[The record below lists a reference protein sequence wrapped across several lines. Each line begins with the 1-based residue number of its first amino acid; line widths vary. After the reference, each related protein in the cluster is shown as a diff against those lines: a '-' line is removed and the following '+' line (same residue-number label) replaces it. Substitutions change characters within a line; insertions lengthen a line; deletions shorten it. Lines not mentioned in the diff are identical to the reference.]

1 MKKSLVRF
9 GKDYEAAFAEYLRSP
24 GEQALH
30 TAYELGRRAVA
41 DEVSLL
47 EMSEVHHQTLVGVL
61 DRNEGRVPVAELARQ
76 AAAFF
81 SEALST
87 HEILQRGYVEAQ
99 RTAQLARRH
108 ATQLRRLAD
117 AALAMS
123 SAPSVAAVYRIVAT
137 RSRQVIDANVAMVS
151 VTIDDRWTQRIETV
165 SHSKTHRRWA
175 QFEGR
180 TDVSPVYEL
189 VCKRN
194 MPARGPGGP
203 IGEAR
208 GGRAPSLPVPFGPH
222 SRTDIARGNSAWLA
236 APLTGRDGRNIG
248 VVQVLDKGGEEFT
261 DNDEAVLVQLA
272 QLASTELQ
280 NLRLY
285 NEQTELA
292 ETLQRSLLPP
302 RLPETA
308 EFDVAALYRPGTV
321 ALEVAGDFYDF
332 FRIDEHRWAAVIGDV
347 CGKGPAAAALTGLT
361 RHTIRAAAAG
371 VGEPQA
377 VVRLLNEAILRDQ
390 TNEFCTVAYATVRR
404 IGPGAQASVVC
415 GGHLPPVVLRA
426 DGRVEHVDCRGALLG
441 VVDDPA
447 PVLATAELHP
457 SDALVFYT
465 DGITEARMPREIF
478 GERRLLDLLASC
490 AGFDAATIVARVGEE
505 LDWLADES
513 RRDDAAM
520 LVVRVPPA

>member
-1 MKKSLVRF
+1 MRDALSRF
-9 GKDYEAAFAEYLRSP
+9 SEDYDAAFAEYLRSP
-24 GEQALH
+24 GERALN

-41 DEVSLL
+41 EQVSLL
-47 EMSEVHHQTLVGVL
+47 EMAEVHHQTLVGAL
-61 DRNEGRVPVAELARQ
+61 NRSGEQVPVGELAKQ

-87 HEILQRGYVEAQ
+87 HEILQLGYLEAQ
-99 RTAQLARRH
+99 QTAQLARLH

-123 SAPSVAAVYRIVAT
+123 AASSVAAIHRIVAT

-175 QFEGR
+175 HFEGQ
-180 TDVSPVYEL
+180 TDSSPVYEL
-189 VCKRN
+189 VCKGN
-194 MPARGPGGP
+194 MPARGPGGVP
-203 IGEAR
+203 H
-208 GGRAPSLPVPFGPH
+208 GGQGPPATAAAPS
-222 SRTDIARGNSAWLA
+222 RTSIARGNAAWLA
-236 APLTGRDGRNIG
+236 APLTGHDGRNVG
-248 VVQVLDKGGEEFT
+248 VVQVFDKGGEEFT
-261 DNDEAVLVQLA
+261 DNDEAALVQLA
-272 QLASTELQ
+272 QLASTELE
-280 NLRLY
+280 NLRLFQ
-285 NEQTELA
+285 EQAELA

-321 ALEVAGDFYDF
+321 ALEVGGDFYDF
-332 FRIDEHRWAAVIGDV
+332 FRIGDGRWAAVIGDV
-347 CGKGPAAAALTGLT
+347 CGKGPAAAALTGLA
-361 RHTIRAAAAG
+361 RHTVRAAAVG
-371 VGEPQA
+371 VGDPQA

-390 TNEFCTVAYATVRR
+390 ANEFCTVVFASVRR
-404 IGPGAQASVVC
+404 VGRGAQASVVC
-415 GGHLPPVVLRA
+415 GGHLPPVIVRA
-426 DGRVEHVDCRGALLG
+426 DGRVEHIECKGALLG
-441 VVDDPA
+441 VVDDPD
-447 PVLATAELHP
+447 PTLATAELHP

-465 DGITEARMPREIF
+465 DGITEARMPSEVF
-478 GERRLLDLLASC
+478 GEKRLLDLLASC
-490 AGFDAATIVARVGEE
+490 AGLDAATIVSRVGEE